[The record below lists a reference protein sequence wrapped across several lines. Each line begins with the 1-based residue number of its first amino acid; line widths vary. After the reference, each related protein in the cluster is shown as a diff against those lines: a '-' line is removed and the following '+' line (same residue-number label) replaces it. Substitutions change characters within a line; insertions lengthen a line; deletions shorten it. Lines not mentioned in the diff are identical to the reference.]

1 VKKSVLLRKMVPVYT
16 VVVAEAATEEEC
28 EKKALETVG
37 SCGYERSIEVA
48 PGRDVWSVAM
58 TFGDCVDDGP
68 VDSLGW
74 LTDEDLQEYEAALRS
89 VA

>member
-1 VKKSVLLRKMVPVYT
+1 MVPVYT

-28 EKKALETVG
+28 EEKASEIVG
-37 SCGYERSIEVA
+37 ICGYERSIEVA

-58 TFGDCVDDGP
+58 TFGDCVEDGP
-68 VDSLGW
+68 VDSLGC
-74 LTDEDLQEYEAALRS
+74 LSDEDLEEYQAALRS